1 MILDIFGY
9 VFVAIVIGLVFYIFI
24 RLLSGALD
32 ALSKNDD

>member
-1 MILDIFGY
+1 MILDILGY
-9 VFVAIVIGLVFYIFI
+9 GFVALVIGLVFYIFI